1 MQFRMVQVEVIAVI
15 MGNKDEKKGQQ
26 CGKRE
31 DQLLFKTCSQL
42 VLGPRAPVRSP
53 ALSAAVQLAGRHGYK
68 TSD

>member
-1 MQFRMVQVEVIAVI
+1 MQFVMVHVEVIAVI
-15 MGNKDEKKGQQ
+15 MGNKKREKGQQ
-26 CGKRE
+26 SGKRE

-68 TSD
+68 TT